1 MPFFLLAPI
10 HFFSFAFIVIF
21 ELHSILSSFNSHF
34 VELNGDYASDCTD
47 YSLSFVCFCCFCL
60 SARAIFCYPR
70 LLHGM
75 EKNESKI
82 KFNHS
87 VEVALFEPIICFLL
101 YNLFLI
107 SFNFVHIF
115 IQLEES
121 SCNLNIEKSIVL
133 ILMHDQKKAVVNG
146 DSFSGFIRRAHSSDK
161 NAFYQ

>member
-1 MPFFLLAPI
+1 MHPTALIIRCHSSVFAASVYLPERFFVTLA
-10 HFFSFAFIVIF
+10 
-21 ELHSILSSFNSHF
+21 SS
-34 VELNGDYASDCTD
+34 
-47 YSLSFVCFCCFCL
+47 
-60 SARAIFCYPR
+60 
-70 LLHGM
+70 M
-75 EKNESKI
+75 EWKKNESKI
-82 KFNHS
+82 KFNHP

-115 IQLEES
+115 IQLQES